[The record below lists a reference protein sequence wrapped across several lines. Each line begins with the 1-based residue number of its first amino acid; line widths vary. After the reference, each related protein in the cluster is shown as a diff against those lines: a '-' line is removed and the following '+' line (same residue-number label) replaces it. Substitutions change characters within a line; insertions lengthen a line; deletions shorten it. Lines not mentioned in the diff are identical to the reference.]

1 MCLLFQVAELG
12 GYTVIDTLLAIANP
26 ALAFDIPS
34 LSALFCYHLF
44 LSLPGL
50 WTHQSGHSSVS
61 NTILEWF
68 LLLLFGFSF
77 FLCNYLNCEI

>member
-44 LSLPGL
+44 LSLP
-50 WTHQSGHSSVS
+50 
-61 NTILEWF
+61 
-68 LLLLFGFSF
+68 F
-77 FLCNYLNCEI
+77 FLVL